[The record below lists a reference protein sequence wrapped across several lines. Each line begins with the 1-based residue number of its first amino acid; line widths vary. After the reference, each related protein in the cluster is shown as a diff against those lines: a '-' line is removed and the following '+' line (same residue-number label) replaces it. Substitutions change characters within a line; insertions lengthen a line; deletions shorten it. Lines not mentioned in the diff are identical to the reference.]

1 MERLFDLFTIS
12 TFQCRELV
20 LHQSAKPVPLISIP
34 NKEKEYKTQFE
45 SLETDNPCE
54 LLAATLAKADNYTLS
69 LDKLCMVSYFQP
81 SHIFLF
87 SCEKV

>member
-1 MERLFDLFTIS
+1 MSNLFVFY
-12 TFQCRELV
+12 QCRELV
-20 LHQSAKPVPLISIP
+20 LHQSSKPVPLISVP

-69 LDKLCMVSYFQP
+69 LDKLCMVSKT
-81 SHIFLF
+81 SGLLF
-87 SCEKV
+87 TLTSIS